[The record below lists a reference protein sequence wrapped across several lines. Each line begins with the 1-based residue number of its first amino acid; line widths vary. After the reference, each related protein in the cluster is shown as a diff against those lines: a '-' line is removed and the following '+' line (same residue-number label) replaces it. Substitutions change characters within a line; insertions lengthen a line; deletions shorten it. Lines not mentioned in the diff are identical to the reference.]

1 MALLNEFMSGGE
13 KKLKVHVSE
22 IRRNERNF
30 YAVVS
35 ENEEENVDNLAT
47 ILRED
52 GQDDNGVVYE
62 DTSLNDGK
70 KYTLLAG
77 ERRWKAITK
86 NYENG
91 LGDGMYE
98 VKVVRRPA
106 DEIDE
111 LMRIVRNNAQR
122 NKTKEVRAAEVKAM
136 EVIWDGLV
144 ARGEKPEGKKR
155 DWIGANIGLSPRRVQ
170 EYMTG
175 EESDIGNDEAN
186 PEEGGNSATSNNS
199 SSYGTNQ
206 PQSIPSQSQ
215 NQQSTAPAQPQKP
228 SNRQFLFSDGYTMDT
243 VSGACSSA
251 LFSSG
256 YAGSCVP
263 LQDANGIYYGMELRF
278 Y

>member
-30 YAVVS
+30 YAIVS
-35 ENEEENVDNLAT
+35 ENEEKDVENLAT
-47 ILRED
+47 ILREN

-62 DTSLNDGK
+62 DTSIDDGK

-86 NYENG
+86 NYEDG

-98 VKVVRRPA
+98 VKIVRRPT

-155 DWIGANIGLSPRRVQ
+155 EWIGANIGLSPRRVQ

-175 EESDIGNDEAN
+175 EESDIGDQEENT
-186 PEEGGNSATSNNS
+186 EEGGNTATRRRKQEELSSADAEYLRNLQKNLSE
-199 SSYGTNQ
+199 
-206 PQSIPSQSQ
+206 
-215 NQQSTAPAQPQKP
+215 STGRKVKISKSLGITFYPNGFDDI
-228 SNRQFLFSDGYTMDT
+228 STVLMDLGFTEDGY
-243 VSGACSSA
+243 
-251 LFSSG
+251 FK
-256 YAGSCVP
+256 
-263 LQDANGIYYGMELRF
+263 
-278 Y
+278 

>member
-13 KKLKVHVSE
+13 KKIKIHVSE

-30 YAVVS
+30 YSVVS
-35 ENEEENVDNLAT
+35 ENEEEDVANLAH
-47 ILRED
+47 ILLED

-62 DTSLNDGK
+62 DTSIGDGK

-86 NYENG
+86 NYEDG

-106 DEIDE
+106 DEMDE
-111 LMRIVRNNAQR
+111 LMRIIRNNAQR

-136 EVIWDGLV
+136 ETIWNGLV

-155 DWIGANIGLSPRRVQ
+155 DWIGSNIGLSPRRVQ

-175 EESDIGNDEAN
+175 EESELGNDEAGE
-186 PEEGGNSATSNNS
+186 EEGGNTATRKKKKLEMSSADAEYLRNLQKNLSE
-199 SSYGTNQ
+199 
-206 PQSIPSQSQ
+206 
-215 NQQSTAPAQPQKP
+215 STGRKVKINKSLGITFYANDFDDIATVLMDLG
-228 SNRQFLFSDGYTMDT
+228 FTEDGY
-243 VSGACSSA
+243 
-251 LFSSG
+251 F
-256 YAGSCVP
+256 
-263 LQDANGIYYGMELRF
+263 R
-278 Y
+278 

>member
-1 MALLNEFMSGGE
+1 MTLLNEFMSGGE

-35 ENEEENVDNLAT
+35 ENEEENVENLAT

-186 PEEGGNSATSNNS
+186 PEEGGNTATRRR
-199 SSYGTNQ
+199 NQ
-206 PQSIPSQSQ
+206 PPLSSADAEYLRNLQKNLSE
-215 NQQSTAPAQPQKP
+215 STGRKVKISKSFGITFYPNGFDDITTVL
-228 SNRQFLFSDGYTMDT
+228 SDLGFTEDGY
-243 VSGACSSA
+243 
-251 LFSSG
+251 F
-256 YAGSCVP
+256 
-263 LQDANGIYYGMELRF
+263 R
-278 Y
+278 

>member
-1 MALLNEFMSGGE
+1 MTLLNEFMSGGE

-35 ENEEENVDNLAT
+35 ENEEENVENLAT

-106 DEIDE
+106 DEKRFSARLKGE
-111 LMRIVRNNAQR
+111 H
-122 NKTKEVRAAEVKAM
+122 
-136 EVIWDGLV
+136 IW
-144 ARGEKPEGKKR
+144 
-155 DWIGANIGLSPRRVQ
+155 N
-170 EYMTG
+170 
-175 EESDIGNDEAN
+175 
-186 PEEGGNSATSNNS
+186 
-199 SSYGTNQ
+199 
-206 PQSIPSQSQ
+206 
-215 NQQSTAPAQPQKP
+215 
-228 SNRQFLFSDGYTMDT
+228 
-243 VSGACSSA
+243 C
-251 LFSSG
+251 
-256 YAGSCVP
+256 
-263 LQDANGIYYGMELRF
+263 
-278 Y
+278 

>member
-30 YAVVS
+30 YAIVS
-35 ENEEENVDNLAT
+35 ENEEKDVENLAT
-47 ILRED
+47 ILREN

-62 DTSLNDGK
+62 DTSIDDGK

-86 NYENG
+86 NYEDG

-98 VKVVRRPA
+98 VKVVRRPT

-155 DWIGANIGLSPRRVQ
+155 EWIGANIGLSPRRVQ

-175 EESDIGNDEAN
+175 EESDIGDQEENT
-186 PEEGGNSATSNNS
+186 EEGGNTATRRRKQEELSSADAEYLRNLQKNLSE
-199 SSYGTNQ
+199 
-206 PQSIPSQSQ
+206 
-215 NQQSTAPAQPQKP
+215 STGRKVKISKSLGITFYPNGFDDI
-228 SNRQFLFSDGYTMDT
+228 STVLMDLGFTEDGY
-243 VSGACSSA
+243 
-251 LFSSG
+251 FK
-256 YAGSCVP
+256 
-263 LQDANGIYYGMELRF
+263 
-278 Y
+278 

>member
-86 NYENG
+86 N
-91 LGDGMYE
+91 
-98 VKVVRRPA
+98 V
-106 DEIDE
+106 
-111 LMRIVRNNAQR
+111 
-122 NKTKEVRAAEVKAM
+122 
-136 EVIWDGLV
+136 
-144 ARGEKPEGKKR
+144 
-155 DWIGANIGLSPRRVQ
+155 
-170 EYMTG
+170 
-175 EESDIGNDEAN
+175 
-186 PEEGGNSATSNNS
+186 
-199 SSYGTNQ
+199 
-206 PQSIPSQSQ
+206 
-215 NQQSTAPAQPQKP
+215 
-228 SNRQFLFSDGYTMDT
+228 
-243 VSGACSSA
+243 
-251 LFSSG
+251 
-256 YAGSCVP
+256 
-263 LQDANGIYYGMELRF
+263 
-278 Y
+278 

>member
-35 ENEEENVDNLAT
+35 ENEEENVENLAT

-175 EESDIGNDEAN
+175 VESDIGNEEAN
-186 PEEGGNSATSNNS
+186 PEEGGNTATRRR
-199 SSYGTNQ
+199 NQ
-206 PQSIPSQSQ
+206 PTLSSADAEYLRNLQKNLSE
-215 NQQSTAPAQPQKP
+215 STGRKVKINKSFGITFYPNGFDDITTVL
-228 SNRQFLFSDGYTMDT
+228 SDLGFTEDGY
-243 VSGACSSA
+243 
-251 LFSSG
+251 F
-256 YAGSCVP
+256 
-263 LQDANGIYYGMELRF
+263 R
-278 Y
+278 

>member
-1 MALLNEFMSGGE
+1 MALLNEFMSSGE

-35 ENEEENVDNLAT
+35 ENEEENVENLAT

-144 ARGEKPEGKKR
+144 ARGENPEGKKR
-155 DWIGANIGLSPRRVQ
+155 DGIGANIGLSPRRVQ

-175 EESDIGNDEAN
+175 EESDIGNEEAN
-186 PEEGGNSATSNNS
+186 PEEGDITATRRR
-199 SSYGTNQ
+199 NQ
-206 PQSIPSQSQ
+206 PPLSSADAEYLRNLQKNLSE
-215 NQQSTAPAQPQKP
+215 STGRKVKISKSFGITFYPNGFDDITTVL
-228 SNRQFLFSDGYTMDT
+228 SDLGFTEDGY
-243 VSGACSSA
+243 
-251 LFSSG
+251 F
-256 YAGSCVP
+256 
-263 LQDANGIYYGMELRF
+263 R
-278 Y
+278 

>member
-13 KKLKVHVSE
+13 KKIKVHVSE

-35 ENEEENVDNLAT
+35 ENEEADVDNLAQ
-47 ILRED
+47 ILLQD

-62 DTSLNDGK
+62 DESPNDGK

-86 NYENG
+86 NYEAG
-91 LGDGMYE
+91 LSDGMYE
-98 VKVVRRPA
+98 VKVVKRPA

-111 LMRIVRNNAQR
+111 MMRIVRNNAQR

-136 EVIWDGLV
+136 EIIWNGLV

-155 DWIGANIGLSPRRVQ
+155 EWIGANIGLSPRRVQ

-175 EESDIGNDEAN
+175 EESDNHEEESEEN
-186 PEEGGNSATSNNS
+186 EGGNVATPKKKKKK
-199 SSYGTNQ
+199 TE
-206 PQSIPSQSQ
+206 
-215 NQQSTAPAQPQKP
+215 
-228 SNRQFLFSDGYTMDT
+228 L
-243 VSGACSSA
+243 SSA
-251 LFSSG
+251 DLE
-256 YAGSCVP
+256 YLKN
-263 LQDANGIYYGMELRF
+263 LQDNLTESMGRKVKISKNLGITF
-278 Y
+278 YPQDLDDIASVLNCLGFNEDGTLQ